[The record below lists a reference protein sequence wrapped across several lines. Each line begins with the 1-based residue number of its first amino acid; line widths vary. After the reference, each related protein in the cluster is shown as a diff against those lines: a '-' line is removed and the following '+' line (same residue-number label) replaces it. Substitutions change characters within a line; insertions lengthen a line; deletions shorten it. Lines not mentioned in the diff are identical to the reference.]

1 MISTTEGAFVDGAIT
16 RLTEQFL
23 LLELERVEESIARST
38 TFTRWVDEAG
48 RTRLRISEDLLALV
62 EREHA
67 IVQELRCRRRSVAT
81 AAATAA
87 A

>member
-1 MISTTEGAFVDGAIT
+1 VYGAIT

-23 LLELERVEESIARST
+23 LLELEQVEESIARST

-48 RTRLRISEDLLALV
+48 CTRLRISEELLTLA

-67 IVQELRCRRRSVAT
+67 IVQELRRRRRS
-81 AAATAA
+81 AATAPA
-87 A
+87 AAAA

>member
-1 MISTTEGAFVDGAIT
+1 MDGAIT

-38 TFTRWVDEAG
+38 TFTRWVDESG
-48 RTRLRISEDLLALV
+48 CTRLRISEDLLALV

-67 IVQELRCRRRSVAT
+67 IVQELRRRRRP
-81 AAATAA
+81 AATAA
-87 A
+87 AAAAA

>member
-1 MISTTEGAFVDGAIT
+1 MISTTEGAFVDGAMT
-16 RLTEQFL
+16 RLTEHFL

-48 RTRLRISEDLLALV
+48 RPQLRISEDLLALA

-67 IVQELRCRRRSVAT
+67 IVQELRRRRRP
-81 AAATAA
+81 AATAPAVA
-87 A
+87 AA